1 MTHSLFPNS
10 GVNDYRH
17 WTIVD
22 KGNLHISAEYPSA
35 DRLADRR
42 RDLLAVLFVQRD
54 SDVVACGP
62 NI

>member
-1 MTHSLFPNS
+1 MTQSLFPNP

-17 WTIVD
+17 RTIVD
-22 KGNLHISAEYPSA
+22 KGNLHIRAEYPSA
-35 DRLADRR
+35 DRLGDRR